1 MSEYTEFDNELDATM
16 DFLYGFTDILVRIT
30 GLRDIDLDR
39 KPIDIFDEDVLNTC
53 RKIYDEDMQ
62 FLYQMGELDPY

>member
-1 MSEYTEFDNELDATM
+1 MKHYCFKCKIDATL
-16 DFLYGFTDILVRIT
+16 DFLNAFIRILVRVT
-30 GLRDIDLDR
+30 GLRDIDLCKR
-39 KPIDIFDEDVLNTC
+39 PIDIFDEDVLNTC